1 MVHVYSTLLIA
12 SVDFDD
18 ILKAIRSIRTL
29 RDIEVYPVQRKVHL
43 SFIEV
48 SYKGLTLFG
57 SWL

>member
-18 ILKAIRSIRTL
+18 ILEAIRSIRTL

-48 SYKGLTLFG
+48 S
-57 SWL
+57 